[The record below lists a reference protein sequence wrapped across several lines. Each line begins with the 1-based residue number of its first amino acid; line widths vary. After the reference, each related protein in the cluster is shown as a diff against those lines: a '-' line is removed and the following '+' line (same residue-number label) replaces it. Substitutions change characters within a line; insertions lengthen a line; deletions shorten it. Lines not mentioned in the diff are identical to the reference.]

1 MKSEHCH
8 SVDAVII
15 ATNSTT
21 MMFYYVDVLNQRYVD
36 IGYLVIVFRM
46 ECLRIIN
53 LNNNVLL
60 LRQKKIPHCNVVK

>member
-15 ATNSTT
+15 TTNSTT

-60 LRQKKIPHCNVVK
+60 LRQKKYLIVML